1 MGFPFRNQTMRA
13 VVQRGAFHYPVEDVP
28 IPAPGPG
35 EALIQIEAAGI
46 CAGDRVTYQ
55 GLAPWGIDVGVIP
68 GHESVG
74 VVVAL
79 GDGAGEAMGITLGDR
94 VTAEVQIPCGT

>member
-1 MGFPFRNQTMRA
+1 MRA

-79 GDGAGEAMGITLGDR
+79 GDGAGEAMGYCGGADSLWYLPQLPQGT
-94 VTAEVQIPCGT
+94 VQPL

>member
-1 MGFPFRNQTMRA
+1 MCIRDR
-13 VVQRGAFHYPVEDVP
+13 DVP

-55 GLAPWGIDVGVIP
+55 GLAPWGIDAVSYTHLKELYYGKN
-68 GHESVG
+68 
-74 VVVAL
+74 L
-79 GDGAGEAMGITLGDR
+79 R
-94 VTAEVQIPCGT
+94 